1 MTEKKVM
8 TVGEL
13 LAWAYEETQAADSLE
28 LMKASLPAEIIPVIN
43 KQIQIRRERS
53 RWLDEQVE
61 NALNLADDSAE
72 SGG

>member
-1 MTEKKVM
+1 M

-13 LAWAYEETQAADSLE
+13 LAWAYEETQAAEALE
-28 LMKASLPAEIIPVIN
+28 LMKAKLPAEIIPVLD
-43 KQIQIRRERS
+43 KQIATRRERS

-61 NALNLADDSAE
+61 HALNLADDSAE